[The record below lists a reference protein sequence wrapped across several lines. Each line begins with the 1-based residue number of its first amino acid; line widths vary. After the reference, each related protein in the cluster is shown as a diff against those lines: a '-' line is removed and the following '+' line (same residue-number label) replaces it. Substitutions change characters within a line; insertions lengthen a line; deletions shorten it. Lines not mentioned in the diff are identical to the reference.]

1 MNNATTKS
9 LVLLDEVG
17 RGTSTFDGISIAWA
31 VAEHL
36 VNSLKTRT
44 LFATHYNELT
54 DLALS
59 LEGVKNYNVVV
70 KEWGESVIFLRK
82 IEKGPADKS
91 YGIQVA
97 RLAGLPDE
105 VIDRAKEV
113 LDRLEK
119 KEAQMISYRHT
130 QLDLFAGANLPIMEL
145 INLDVDSLTPR
156 AALKKLREL
165 KKKFEGMF

>member
-1 MNNATTKS
+1 
-9 LVLLDEVG
+9 VLLDEVG